1 MLNQKQVA
9 QILDRCAARAHSV
22 NATPASGKQCW
33 FLAGLLVKANAEAD
47 VNDMIVNTSY
57 VLTSRRA
64 SSMIEDCL
72 TASAA

>member
-1 MLNQKQVA
+1 MNQKEVA

-22 NATPASGKQCW
+22 GATPASGKQCW

-47 VNDMIVNTSY
+47 VNEMIVNTSY

-64 SSMIEDCL
+64 SCMIEDCL
-72 TASAA
+72 TVAAA